1 MNLTD
6 QPAAGTDPARIRYL
20 SLCALAPVV
29 QRGPSGAP
37 DANPAR
43 RVVVRGGVASVLGVC
58 FHRSEIHRSRP
69 HRRGTIRPGC
79 KAGAALT
86 AYLME
91 MCGISYALR
100 ALFCLMV
107 VWWHADLA
115 AFCLAIMAL
124 YNVAPLLLILRH
136 TILFPP
142 GVRELSLCVPVV
154 EGGLCALAYAYAR
167 T

>member
-1 MNLTD
+1 MLTQRDALWYEAAWQVFWACVFIGRKSIVLDRIGVVPSD
-6 QPAAGTDPARIRYL
+6 QAAKR
-20 SLCALAPVV
+20 
-29 QRGPSGAP
+29 
-37 DANPAR
+37 
-43 RVVVRGGVASVLGVC
+43 
-58 FHRSEIHRSRP
+58 
-69 HRRGTIRPGC
+69 
-79 KAGAALT
+79 AALT

-107 VWWHADLA
+107 VWWHAELA
-115 AFCLAIMAL
+115 AFCLAVMAL

-136 TILFPP
+136 KILFPP